1 MATFRNGL
9 DTWLKQECATKA
21 DNLTV
26 IFRLASS
33 AATAAYRGDKA
44 LADNQIEAILARVE
58 TDLPRNPKKEPEIEQ
73 LGEWITDAYH
83 GKEVVSNMEKFA
95 QMMHKLAFEK
105 VIECQCGKSKPSSVP
120 GYYVGQKVIVVN
132 THEEIDGE
140 TVTIKSI
147 DGSLIEVQR
156 HGKPN
161 TIIYRWNN
169 LLPIPEKE

>member
-105 VIECQCGKSKPSSVP
+105 VIECQCGK
-120 GYYVGQKVIVVN
+120 Q
-132 THEEIDGE
+132 TDH
-140 TVTIKSI
+140 KSI
-147 DGSLIEVQR
+147 RLNFDSRQQALAVLNSTLENMTMEQQDEAIR
-156 HGKPN
+156 AA
-161 TIIYRWNN
+161 
-169 LLPIPEKE
+169 KEYLSTHTV